1 MLLSIGF
8 LGLMSCASDD
18 GPPEDDPLN
27 SSIVETTPDVIGV
40 DEVIRFRTEDSED
53 LWGSIFGSGEI
64 GVILTH
70 MRGRDQSSWF
80 PFARIASE
88 SGYKVLTFDFR
99 GYGKSTG
106 TKDTRMNRDLEA
118 AIAYMRAKGAKQIIL
133 IGASMGGTAVIELAL
148 EAQVQGVVAL
158 SPPMAFGRIDALE
171 AVKSMI
177 IPLLLIVAENDR
189 PYYSDARE
197 LENAAAATQ
206 FLLLSGQQHGTNL
219 FIEHRNEVFANLL
232 AFLDRWTD
240 DSLLAGVQ
248 TES

>member
-1 MLLSIGF
+1 M
-8 LGLMSCASDD
+8 C
-18 GPPEDDPLN
+18 
-27 SSIVETTPDVIGV
+27 
-40 DEVIRFRTEDSED
+40 IRDR
-53 LWGSIFGSGEI
+53 
-64 GVILTH
+64 
-70 MRGRDQSSWF
+70 
-80 PFARIASE
+80 
-88 SGYKVLTFDFR
+88 
-99 GYGKSTG
+99 
-106 TKDTRMNRDLEA
+106 
-118 AIAYMRAKGAKQIIL
+118 
-133 IGASMGGTAVIELAL
+133 IELAL

-206 FLLLSGQQHGTNL
+206 FLLLPGQQHGTNL
-219 FIEHRNEVFANLL
+219 FIDHRNEVFANLL

>member
-1 MLLSIGF
+1 MFWIITISLTGLYFLDRYQVKDKINRYKSDITSI
-8 LGLMSCASDD
+8 
-18 GPPEDDPLN
+18 
-27 SSIVETTPDVIGV
+27 ETQLFANDIIM
-40 DEVIRFRTEDSED
+40 EKINN
-53 LWGSIFGSGEI
+53 
-64 GVILTH
+64 
-70 MRGRDQSSWF
+70 
-80 PFARIASE
+80 ARIASE

-118 AIAYMRAKGAKQIIL
+118 AVAYMRAKGAKEIIL

-206 FLLLSGQQHGTNL
+206 FLSLPGQQHGTNL

>member
-1 MLLSIGF
+1 
-8 LGLMSCASDD
+8 
-18 GPPEDDPLN
+18 
-27 SSIVETTPDVIGV
+27 
-40 DEVIRFRTEDSED
+40 
-53 LWGSIFGSGEI
+53 
-64 GVILTH
+64 
-70 MRGRDQSSWF
+70 
-80 PFARIASE
+80 
-88 SGYKVLTFDFR
+88 
-99 GYGKSTG
+99 
-106 TKDTRMNRDLEA
+106 MNRDLEA
-118 AIAYMRAKGAKQIIL
+118 AVAYMRAKGAKEIIL

-206 FLLLSGQQHGTNL
+206 FLSLPGQQHGTNL

>member
-1 MLLSIGF
+1 MENL
-8 LGLMSCASDD
+8 
-18 GPPEDDPLN
+18 P
-27 SSIVETTPDVIGV
+27 
-40 DEVIRFRTEDSED
+40 
-53 LWGSIFGSGEI
+53 
-64 GVILTH
+64 H
-70 MRGRDQSSWF
+70 
-80 PFARIASE
+80 
-88 SGYKVLTFDFR
+88 
-99 GYGKSTG
+99 
-106 TKDTRMNRDLEA
+106 KDTRMNRDLEA
-118 AIAYMRAKGAKQIIL
+118 AVAYMRAKGAKEIIL

-197 LENAAAATQ
+197 LEMLQQQHN
-206 FLLLSGQQHGTNL
+206 FCPLYGQQHGTNL